1 MAGCPST
8 CHLLNEMP
16 STTEF
21 EKSLGAVPAHRHP
34 LLLSNIA
41 SILDIFYQRVSVKA
55 LCREL
60 IKKYV
65 IRGKSLS

>member
-1 MAGCPST
+1 MLLAEWDASST
-8 CHLLNEMP
+8 A
-16 STTEF
+16 EF

-34 LLLSNIA
+34 SLLSNIA
-41 SILDIFYQRVSVKA
+41 SMLDIFYQRVSAKA

-60 IKKYV
+60 IKKRA